1 MAKHYKEK
9 PKKTIKQKI
18 LNLIFLIFIVMFIAS
33 IKEIIEWYLR
43 NKENAKIKQEISQS
57 IVVQEDE
64 KKFQDKYVIN
74 FQELKKKNSDTVGW
88 IKVNGTD
95 VEYVVVQA
103 KDNDYYLTHNFEKK
117 YNKSGWIFA
126 DYKNKLDGTDR
137 NLIIY
142 GHNVRDNSM
151 FGSLRNILKEEWYNN
166 RENYE
171 IILITEKESSVYQ
184 VFSIYQIK
192 NEDYYLQT
200 NFTNNQEFIK
210 FINTIKA
217 RSIKEFNVQLMETDN
232 ILTLSTCANNNNYR
246 IVLHAKKIENTI

>member
-64 KKFQDKYVIN
+64 KKIQDKYVIN